1 MDDDINFTYDT
12 NTEVYYSCAASL
24 NDEMWVLGGSSNKR
38 QVNLKL
44 SDNAVNTEIFGITTI
59 GIKCILDEQ
68 GSRLQID
75 KCR

>member
-1 MDDDINFTYDT
+1 MDDDINFTYDAD
-12 NTEVYYSCAASL
+12 TEVHYSCAASL

-44 SDNAVNTEIFGITTI
+44 SDNAVNKEIFRMTII

-75 KCR
+75 TCW